1 MHMRCLFVPIAVA
14 TLLIG
19 GVALCGQTSAQ
30 ASGGAAMV
38 FTPTELRHLQILGP
52 WPPPTRTDPSNRV
65 SCQPR
70 AVELGRRLFRDPR
83 MSPVGYIAC
92 VTCHQPDR
100 AFTDLKARAHGLADL
115 PRNTPSL
122 FNLSH
127 QINMAQAAQGQPAR
141 VLPAVEKTYASI
153 NIAINLY
160 YSRVRALKN
169 SKNSPNFSW
178 RAKLTIFLLHL
189 WLSDFKIELT
199 SK

>member
-100 AFTDLKARAHGLADL
+100 AFTDLKARAHGLRICRATRPVCSTSAIRSIWRKPPRVSQREFSL
-115 PRNTPSL
+115 P
-122 FNLSH
+122 
-127 QINMAQAAQGQPAR
+127 
-141 VLPAVEKTYASI
+141 
-153 NIAINLY
+153 
-160 YSRVRALKN
+160 LK
-169 SKNSPNFSW
+169 KHM
-178 RAKLTIFLLHL
+178 LLL
-189 WLSDFKIELT
+189 I
-199 SK
+199 